1 MEYRINS
8 KYVEEMIAVVNR
20 SPFPHHISMT
30 LLSLDFD
37 SARLSLAIDDLHFQA
52 MGLVHGGV
60 MATLIDTA
68 TFWSAYMRLAEED
81 GLVNIDLKLNYLL
94 PVTQGQLTVEGKCLK
109 AGRSLSY
116 SQASVYD
123 SQGQLCAHGTST
135 LMTLPGK
142 GKAMKYPKFV
152 AP

>member
-1 MEYRINS
+1 MEFRINS
-8 KYVEEMIAVVNR
+8 KYVEELIDVVNR
-20 SPFPHHISMT
+20 SPFPHHIAMT

-37 SARLSLAIDDLHFQA
+37 SAKLSLAVDERHFQA

-68 TFWSAYMRLAEED
+68 TFWAAYMRLAEED

-94 PVTQGQLTVEGKCLK
+94 PVTQGQLTVEGKCIK

-116 SQASVYD
+116 TQASVYD
-123 SQGQLCAHGTST
+123 PQGKLCAHGTST

-142 GKAMKYPKFV
+142 GKVMTHPKFV
-152 AP
+152 SE